1 MTCMSSM
8 KLPLRR
14 NHEGMFCAAWRDIHR
29 AVPRL
34 FLMLPLLLLSS
45 LAQAAQN
52 APYVPASADVVLQT
66 VPPSTDPRVRK
77 FDLLRR
83 DLSRH
88 PHDEGKAVTLAHA
101 YIDYGRATG
110 DARFLGRAM
119 AVIEPWMSEPTPS
132 IPVLLVHATIQQSR
146 HFFQAS
152 REELGVILKRAPDN
166 LQAWL
171 TLSTVAMVQ
180 GDEVLANSAC
190 VHVANTGG
198 DTMGL
203 VCTASLRSLTG
214 QAKQASALLSI
225 VEDSGPTAPPAIKSW
240 IAGLQADTAARM
252 GEADKAETHYRQALQ
267 WAPDDNFLLAD
278 YADFLL
284 DQHRPNEVIKLL
296 ASQTQSDTSF
306 LRLVIAE
313 TAVGQPNAAS
323 DAAQMSAR
331 FAALDARGSYVFRRE
346 QARFVL
352 HVSHDPQAALKLAQ
366 QNWTVQREPAD
377 VRIML
382 ESALAAN
389 QPAAAQPVLDFLA
402 RTHLS
407 DVVIDPLAAR
417 ARAQLASPAT
427 AATVASTPTRSVP

>member
-1 MTCMSSM
+1 MSSS
-8 KLPLRR
+8 KLPTRC
-14 NHEGMFCAAWRDIHR
+14 NHEGMSCVAGREIDR
-29 AVPRL
+29 AVPR
-34 FLMLPLLLLSS
+34 FLLALALLLFGGF
-45 LAQAAQN
+45 AQAAQN
-52 APYVPASADVVLQT
+52 TPYVPASADIVLQT
-66 VPPSTDPRVRK
+66 VPPTTDPRVRQ

-83 DLSRH
+83 DSTRH
-88 PHDEGKAVTLAHA
+88 PHDVGKAVTLAHA

-119 AVIEPWMSEPTPS
+119 AVIEPWMRAPTPP

-152 REELGVILKRAPDN
+152 REELDVILKRAPGN

-171 TLSTVAMVQ
+171 TLATVAMVQ
-180 GDEVLANSAC
+180 GDEVLANKAC
-190 VHVANTGG
+190 VQVANTGG
-198 DTMGL
+198 DVMGL
-203 VCTASLRSLTG
+203 VCAASLRSLTG
-214 QAKQASALLSI
+214 QAKQAYALLSL
-225 VEDSGPTAPPAIKSW
+225 VEDPGPTAPPAIKSW

-252 GEADKAETHYRQALQ
+252 GAAVKAETHYKQALQ

-284 DQHRPNEVIKLL
+284 DQHRPNEVITLL
-296 ASQTQSDTSF
+296 AGQTQSDTSF
-306 LRLVIAE
+306 LRLVMAE
-313 TAVGQPNAAS
+313 TVLGQSKAAS

-331 FAALDARGSYVFRRE
+331 FAAMDERGSHVYRRE

-352 HVSHDPQAALKLAQ
+352 HVVDDPQAALKLAQ

-377 VRIML
+377 VRILL
-382 ESALAAN
+382 EAALAAG

-407 DVVIDPLAAR
+407 DVVIDPLAAKT
-417 ARAQLASPAT
+417 RAQLTSSPAIAAT
-427 AATVASTPTRSVP
+427 AASTPKRSVP